1 MLTLTFPALQIFW
14 STGPAHTAQ
23 IFKQLKET
31 YKSDGPPDL
40 HRIARIGRVASTD
53 NYEDDDLNEEEEDF
67 KRFLPTEFI
76 KRLKGINKD
85 NI

>member
-1 MLTLTFPALQIFW
+1 M
-14 STGPAHTAQ
+14 
-23 IFKQLKET
+23 
-31 YKSDGPPDL
+31 

-76 KRLKGINKD
+76 KRIKGINKD